1 MNQIFA
7 VYIGSCVINYFSMHT
22 YFSALSNRNIKLSY
36 KKIIAIIVC
45 FLLDISVFYYSDYV
59 AGWFT
64 SVMAIV
70 IQLCIG
76 YLHEKR
82 IVRCLLLTA
91 GLIVL
96 QSVCETIS
104 VLLTALFFR
113 DSIYVSTS
121 KMDRYMVSMM
131 LFQMIFLI
139 VSLMMFLYFKEKNV
153 FVQRTGFWRIVVS
166 MAVGSVYIIYYV
178 SLKTLNN
185 NDRDYVSYLICIMTI
200 CIMNIIV
207 FIFYDQI
214 CSSHQLKEERDGLL
228 HYVELQQSEQSK
240 VDIYNKKI
248 IKIRHDMKNY
258 VLGIESLIKNE
269 HYAEALTE
277 LGNIS
282 QNVIKTPAVISTI
295 DSVVNHILNAKMWN
309 MNQENITFER
319 RINIEK
325 EIPIN
330 AGDMSVMLGNALDNA
345 IEYVMT
351 HKNVSQAIRLD
362 MMYQGNV
369 FVVKVRNQVEEDILI
384 PKDMILKTTKESGG
398 HGVGMKSVKEIC
410 SRYNGTFVVT
420 CKDKVFMEEI
430 RMILN
435 GEYDVKGSGM

>member
-1 MNQIFA
+1 MNIYNISNIILEAVSYIAMHFFFLALFGRVRIGKRIIF
-7 VYIGSCVINYFSMHT
+7 VYLLSFVLCNCLYINFPQMKN
-22 YFSALSNRNIKLSY
+22 A
-36 KKIIAIIVC
+36 IIAINLVTSFVICYQYTFDIIRSILGSIFHNV
-45 FLLDISVFYYSDYV
+45 FGISV
-59 AGWFT
+59 
-64 SVMAIV
+64 
-70 IQLCIG
+70 
-76 YLHEKR
+76 E
-82 IVRCLLLTA
+82 
-91 GLIVL
+91 
-96 QSVCETIS
+96 
-104 VLLTALFFR
+104 
-113 DSIYVSTS
+113 
-121 KMDRYMVSMM
+121 
-131 LFQMIFLI
+131 LI
-139 VSLMMFLYFKEKNV
+139 VSFLLANIYKMDYKSAIAEQMFFLLGSAICKMVLIFITYNMYLVLKKRELFKRPGYFCIIAILFPVCSIFILYFLMVNAIEGNLTDFLQV
-153 FVQRTGFWRIVVS
+153 LLVTGSIF
-166 MAVGSVYIIYYV
+166 
-178 SLKTLNN
+178 
-185 NDRDYVSYLICIMTI
+185 
-200 CIMNIIV
+200 IMNIIV
-207 FIFYDQI
+207 FVFYDQI
-214 CSSHQLKEERDGLL
+214 CNSQIIKEERDRIQY
-228 HYVELQQSEQSK
+228 YVELQQSEQSK

-277 LGNIS
+277 LSNIS
-282 QNVIKTPAVISTI
+282 QNVIKTPAVISTV

-351 HKNVSQAIRLD
+351 HKNVSQVIRMD

-369 FVVKVRNQVEEDILI
+369 FVVKVQNQVEEDIII

>member
-1 MNQIFA
+1 MYIYKITYLVLDAVNYIAMHFFYSSLFRQVTKTKKIFYTYILAFA
-7 VYIGSCVINYFSMHT
+7 VSNFFYFYLSDIKNGIIFINFVLFAIVCLNYTTNILRCILGSIFYNVYGISVELIVSLFIANYFRKD
-22 YFSALSNRNIKLSY
+22 YASA
-36 KKIIAIIVC
+36 
-45 FLLDISVFYYSDYV
+45 IS
-59 AGWFT
+59 G
-64 SVMAIV
+64 
-70 IQLCIG
+70 
-76 YLHEKR
+76 
-82 IVRCLLLTA
+82 
-91 GLIVL
+91 
-96 QSVCETIS
+96 
-104 VLLTALFFR
+104 
-113 DSIYVSTS
+113 
-121 KMDRYMVSMM
+121 
-131 LFQMIFLI
+131 QMIFLLGSAI
-139 VSLMMFLYFKEKNV
+139 CKMVLFFVAYNMYLIFKRRELFKRPGEFFVIAILFPVCSVFILYFLFINAVNGKLTDYTQIL
-153 FVQRTGFWRIVVS
+153 FVI
-166 MAVGSVYIIYYV
+166 
-178 SLKTLNN
+178 
-185 NDRDYVSYLICIMTI
+185 ICIFA
-200 CIMNIIV
+200 MNIIV
-207 FIFYDQI
+207 FVFYDQI
-214 CSSHQLKEERDGLL
+214 CNSQIIKEERDRIQY
-228 HYVELQQSEQSK
+228 YVELQQSEQSK

-282 QNVIKTPAVISTI
+282 QNVIKTPAVISTV

-345 IEYVMT
+345 IEYVMN
-351 HKNVSQAIRLD
+351 HKDVSQAIRLD